1 MATSRTGTARW
12 KGIVTRRRRQAQR
25 DGVDHCPRCGILL
38 DYTQGRRARNS
49 VEVDHIIP
57 WSQGGPDTY
66 ENTMVVCGRCNRKMG
81 DKRTKTQRTPRTRPS
96 IALETTR
103 DW

>member
-12 KGIVTRRRRQAQR
+12 KAVRAQVIRRAKR
-25 DGVDHCPRCGILL
+25 DGVDHCPECGVLL
-38 DYTQGRRARNS
+38 DYTSGTRARNS

-57 WSQGGPDTY
+57 WSQGGADDAAQCR
-66 ENTMVVCGRCNRKMG
+66 VICGHCNRRLG
-81 DKRTKTQRTPRTRPS
+81 DKKPKKPRSPRKRPS